1 MRAAVFVALCVLA
14 AASASAQSLADVARQ
29 EGERRQVTPAAGKSY
44 SNKDL
49 KPTRTVETGD
59 SSSASTDAA
68 AGVAP
73 GSAEPSSDAA
83 DAAKDASASTDAD
96 ATDEKAASKKADKDG
111 DTKDEKYWAKRIA
124 DLRDQLERDQTFLQA
139 LQGRVDSLTTD
150 FVNRDDPAQRGQIAG
165 DRQKAL
171 AELERLRKAIE
182 ADKRAI
188 PELEDEARR
197 SGVPAGWL
205 R

>member
-1 MRAAVFVALCVLA
+1 MRAAAFVAFCVLA
-14 AASASAQSLADVARQ
+14 ATSASAQSLADVARQ
-29 EGERRQVTPAAGKSY
+29 EGERRQAVSAAAKSY

-49 KPTRTVETGD
+49 KPTKTVDVVD
-59 SSSASTDAA
+59 SPTAASDSGAAPASAT
-68 AGVAP
+68 
-73 GSAEPSSDAA
+73 EPAA
-83 DAAKDASASTDAD
+83 DAADTSKDGAASADAAQD
-96 ATDEKAASKKADKDG
+96 AKDDTSDSKKA
-111 DTKDEKYWAKRIA
+111 DTKDEKYWSKRMA
-124 DLRDQLERDQTFLQA
+124 ELRDQLERDQTFLQA

-150 FVNRDDPAQRGQIAG
+150 FVNRDDPAQRGQIAN
-165 DRQKAL
+165 DRQKEL
-171 AELERLRKAIE
+171 AELERLRKAVE

>member
-1 MRAAVFVALCVLA
+1 MRAAVFVAFCVLA
-14 AASASAQSLADVARQ
+14 ATTASAQSLADVARQ
-29 EGERRQVTPAAGKSY
+29 EGERRQAVPAAGKSY

-49 KPTRTVETGD
+49 KPTKMV
-59 SSSASTDAA
+59 
-68 AGVAP
+68 
-73 GSAEPSSDAA
+73 DAA
-83 DAAKDASASTDAD
+83 DGTPSAPDAGGPAPASAAEPAADTAD
-96 ATDEKAASKKADKDG
+96 ATKDSTASADTDHDAKGDKADKTADA
-111 DTKDEKYWAKRIA
+111 KDEKYWSKRMA
-124 DLRDQLERDQTFLQA
+124 ELRDQLERDQTFLQA

-150 FVNRDDPAQRGQIAG
+150 FVNRDDPAQRGQIAN

-171 AELERLRKAIE
+171 AELERLRKAVE

>member
-1 MRAAVFVALCVLA
+1 MRAAAFVAFCVLA
-14 AASASAQSLADVARQ
+14 ATSASAQSLADVARQ
-29 EGERRQVTPAAGKSY
+29 EGERRQAVSAAAKSY

-49 KPTRTVETGD
+49 KPTKTVDVVD
-59 SSSASTDAA
+59 SPTAASDSGAAPASAT
-68 AGVAP
+68 
-73 GSAEPSSDAA
+73 EPAA
-83 DAAKDASASTDAD
+83 DAADTSKDGAASADAAQD
-96 ATDEKAASKKADKDG
+96 AKDDTSDSKKA
-111 DTKDEKYWAKRIA
+111 DTKDEKYWSKRMA
-124 DLRDQLERDQTFLQA
+124 ELRDQLERDQTFLQA

-150 FVNRDDPAQRGQIAG
+150 FVNRDDPAQRGQIAN

-171 AELERLRKAIE
+171 AELERLRKAVE

>member
-1 MRAAVFVALCVLA
+1 MRAAVFTAFCVLA

-29 EGERRQVTPAAGKSY
+29 EGARRQAVPAAGKSY

-49 KPTRTVETGD
+49 KPTKAPDAADQATPAAD
-59 SSSASTDAA
+59 NAAA
-68 AGVAP
+68 AGHT
-73 GSAEPSSDAA
+73 SDPSPADAA
-83 DAAKDASASTDAD
+83 DVLKDGAADADQD
-96 ATDEKAASKKADKDG
+96 ATDEKKDG
-111 DTKDEKYWAKRIA
+111 KASQVKDEKYWSKRMA
-124 DLRDQLERDQTFLQA
+124 ELREQLERDQTFLQA

-150 FVNRDDPAQRGQIAG
+150 FVNRDDPAQRGQIAN

-182 ADKRAI
+182 ADKKAI